1 MDLLRTLLRRGRNTG
16 ANTGG
21 HTSQGKRGVKSTRW
35 ILITMAIAASALAGC
50 SIAHQFLKPNITSE
64 TISEV
69 RYLDQGWSDED
80 RALFYNTPQ
89 GTELQGLHYEW
100 LAALELP
107 FSNEKLATEKN
118 LRGWG
123 FIVDSDEAGSESGAY
138 PVGMSKHWNPQANA
152 YRLDLGCALC
162 HTGELHYK
170 GTALRVDGGQAIHGM
185 STGAPGEF
193 TYSVGASTLEMK
205 YNLAKWNR
213 FADAIAGDDREK
225 RKQLKRDFAAF
236 RERFFEFA
244 DGPGNDEH
252 FPVTE
257 GRGRTDAVGRIGNVV
272 FGYNLGIEENYK
284 NADAPVSYP
293 FLWDIWRFD
302 WVQYTGFTNQAMARN
317 VGESLGVM
325 APVKLVDKAG
335 ALLPPGEFGQST
347 IDIQG
352 MQCIETTLRKLK
364 PPKWPEDVLG
374 EIDLDKAR
382 AGKHLFADQCAHCHG
397 PHISKPYRWSLADS
411 PQANPAAQNDVNW
424 QWDMSGQVSYDEEN
438 RPVREDW
445 RSTIW
450 SVPWIDIKVIGTDPK
465 AAENYNAKQYL
476 AGPLLP
482 PGAPKVNAG
491 DGLQLLINQLLP
503 VLYKNNDISSDNNGI
518 ADYDGL
524 NVPFRI
530 ANHTAYKA
538 RPLHGVWATP
548 PFLHNGSVPTI
559 YDLLSPR
566 ESRPA
571 RFGVGNREYNPQKL
585 GYVTDLRRGNFE
597 FDTTVEGNHNSGH
610 LFTDVDEKGRIGDR
624 LSEQQRMALIEY
636 IKVLG
641 NPDFSAALGGDP
653 QNWDQYSP
661 PPASPGGEMACTPYR
676 HSNENAPH
684 LVRNDGEAAL

>member
-1 MDLLRTLLRRGRNTG
+1 MDLLRTLSRTGRDSGERGYQAKRHMRATRWFLVTVIATG
-16 ANTGG
+16 A
-21 HTSQGKRGVKSTRW
+21 V
-35 ILITMAIAASALAGC
+35 LAGC
-50 SIAHQFLKPNITSE
+50 SIAREYLKPNISRE
-64 TISEV
+64 TITEV
-69 RYLDQGWSDED
+69 RYLDQGWSAED

-89 GTELQGLHYEW
+89 GTELQGLDYAW

-107 FSNEKLATEKN
+107 FSDEKLASEKN
-118 LRGWG
+118 MRGWG
-123 FIVDSDEAGSESGAY
+123 FIVDQQAAADESGVY
-138 PVGMSKHWNPQANA
+138 PVGMSKHWNPEAEA
-152 YRLDLGCALC
+152 ERLDLGCALC

-170 GTALRVDGGQAIHGM
+170 GTALRVDGGQAMHGM

-193 TYSVGASTLEMK
+193 TYSIGVSTLEMK

-213 FADAIAGDDREK
+213 FADAIAGDDKEK
-225 RKQLKRDFAAF
+225 RKKLKHDFGAF
-236 RERFFEFA
+236 RDRFFKFA
-244 DGPGNDEH
+244 KGPGNEKH

-257 GRGRTDAVGRIGNVV
+257 GRGRTDAVGRIANVV

-284 NADAPVSYP
+284 DADAPVSFP

-325 APVKLVDKAG
+325 APVKLVDDEG
-335 ALLPPGEFGQST
+335 NLLPQGEFGQST
-347 IDIQG
+347 INIQG
-352 MQCIETTLRKLK
+352 MQCIESTLRKLR

-374 EIDLDKAR
+374 KIDIEKAR
-382 AGKHLFADQCAHCHG
+382 AGKELFASQCAFCHG
-397 PHISKPYRWSLADS
+397 PHISKPYQWALADS
-411 PQANPAAQNDVNW
+411 PEANPDNQIDVNW
-424 QWDMSGQVSYDEEN
+424 QWDMSGQVSYNAEN

-445 RSTIW
+445 RSDIW
-450 SVPWIDIKVIGTDPK
+450 AMPWIDINVIGTDPK
-465 AAENYNAKQYL
+465 AAENYNKEQFL

-482 PGAPKVNAG
+482 EAKKVNAG

-503 VLYKNNDISSDNNGI
+503 VLYANNDISSDNNGI

-530 ANHTAYKA
+530 ANHEAYKA

-559 YDLLSPR
+559 YDLLSPL
-566 ESRPA
+566 ESRPT

-585 GYVTDLRRGNFE
+585 GYITEMRPGSFE
-597 FDTTVEGNHNSGH
+597 MDTAIAGNHNTGH
-610 LFTDVDEKGRIGDR
+610 LFTDVDQKGRIGDR
-624 LSEQQRMALIEY
+624 LSEQERMALIEY

-653 QNWDQYSP
+653 QNWDQYSTA
-661 PPASPGGEMACTPYR
+661 PASASEEAACAPYR
-676 HSNENAPH
+676 HPADMAPQMA
-684 LVRNDGEAAL
+684 RNNGEVAL